1 MLKIKKYWLGVLLTS
16 LFSAFPLCGQAA
28 REDAAWQYGVPE
40 YEEAK
45 VNITHDGPTLL
56 FSDSP
61 EMVKQCGIM
70 YRDTVS
76 GSVRLFFHHVNDMDE
91 PRKLSVVLRRASR
104 RPSQVTIGKHGVS
117 RANEDW
123 LEAGKEAQH
132 RYYASVANRSKI
144 TVVSSK
150 DLLNDGKGMVIR
162 PQELITGIVDLTID
176 KPVEVSVLMMPV
188 EADSK
193 ISAHLYPILPP
204 DEGAHV
210 LRGTFEKADC
220 HVTLAEPFNADKGSI
235 WGITLADD
243 GKNPYVRGKDVTTG
257 KAVVNYGNYGVMYD
271 VNFKTQGRRNTI
283 LRLNPYGGPF
293 AGVGVLEV
301 ENRPAKHIQLP
312 NKELSFGWEHD
323 GETMKLGTIPAGKS
337 GTFHFSPPGS
347 SNLPV
352 RLFWQ
357 GEKGSGRFRKIV
369 NANKTNGK

>member
-1 MLKIKKYWLGVLLTS
+1 MLKLKRYWFRFLMTS
-16 LFSAFPLCGQAA
+16 LMSALPLWGEAA
-28 REDAAWQYGVPE
+28 REDAAWEYGVPG

-45 VNITHDGPTLL
+45 VNITQDGPTLL

-61 EMVKQCGIM
+61 EMVKNCGIM

-91 PRKLSVVLRRASR
+91 TRKLSVILRRATR
-104 RPSQVTIGKHGVS
+104 RPSLVTLGKHGVS

-123 LEAGKEAQH
+123 LEAGKEAQQ
-132 RYYASVANRSKI
+132 RYYGSVPNGKKI

-150 DLLNDGKGMVIR
+150 DLLNEGRGMLIR

-176 KPVEVSVLMMPV
+176 KPVEVSVLMTPV

-204 DEGAHV
+204 DEGGHV
-210 LRGTFEKADC
+210 LRGTFKDADC
-220 HVTLAEPFNADKGSI
+220 HVTLAQPFDADKDQI

-243 GKNPYVRGKDVTTG
+243 TKNPYVRGVDATTG

-271 VNFKTQGRRNTI
+271 VNFKTQGRRNTV

-301 ENRPAKHIQLP
+301 ANRPARHIQLP
-312 NKELSFGWEHD
+312 DKAMSFGWEHD
-323 GETMKLGTIPAGKS
+323 GETMKLGTIPAGQS
-337 GTFHFSPPGS
+337 GAFHFSPPGS

-357 GEKGSGRFRKIV
+357 GDKGSRRVDRKS
-369 NANKTNGK
+369 ATKK